1 MTDEE
6 LRELVAENSRAI
18 REMQA
23 ARKKSDREMQAFREE
38 MRAADRRAEE
48 LRAESERRMQ
58 AFREEMRAADR
69 RTEELRFESERR
81 MQAFQE
87 EMLASRRE
95 VDRVLTNIERN
106 NRDLGRLGNRFG
118 EYNEALCRPS
128 LIRTLRE
135 RFHMTEFAPR
145 MLGYHN
151 GDAVELDLL
160 AHADHRSDEVYVAEI
175 KNRLRQEGIDQIL
188 EHLKVFPRF
197 FPDHRGKKLYGI
209 LAAIEAEPQ
218 MQKKVLQQGLYLM
231 LYAGDVLEMRVP
243 EGFEPQVFPTT

>member
-6 LRELVAENSRAI
+6 LRELVAENSRAN
-18 REMQA
+18 REL
-23 ARKKSDREMQAFREE
+23 REKSDREMQAFREDMQAAREKSDRE
-38 MRAADRRAEE
+38 MRAFREEMRASERKTEE
-48 LRAESERRMQ
+48 LRAESERRWQ
-58 AFREEMRAADR
+58 AFLEEMR
-69 RTEELRFESERR
+69 
-81 MQAFQE
+81 
-87 EMLASRRE
+87 ASRRE

-128 LIRTLRE
+128 LIRTLHE

-151 GDAVELDLL
+151 GDAIEFDLL
-160 AHADHRSDEVYVAEI
+160 AHANHESDEVYVAEI
-175 KNRLRQEGIDQIL
+175 KPRLRQEGIDQIL
-188 EHLKVFPRF
+188 DHLKAFPRF

-243 EGFEPQVFPTT
+243 EGFEPRVFPTT